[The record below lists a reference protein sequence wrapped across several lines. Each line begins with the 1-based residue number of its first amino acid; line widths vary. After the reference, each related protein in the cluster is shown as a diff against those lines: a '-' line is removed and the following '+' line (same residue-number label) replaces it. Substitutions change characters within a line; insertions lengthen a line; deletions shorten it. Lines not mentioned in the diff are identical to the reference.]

1 MLTLDNNFLTELGLD
16 GMPEEQ
22 KRPFL
27 EYVYKE
33 LESRVGHELA
43 RTMTR
48 EQMDEF
54 QKIIKSDNAFIVRW
68 LTEHNPAYHSDDV
81 FINMMES
88 TGFDQSDPRLLTD
101 YVSVKWLE
109 LNRPDYAQVVADMIQ
124 SLRQEISDNKEQL
137 LAN

>member
-1 MLTLDNNFLTELGLD
+1 MLVLDNSFLDELGLGEMATD
-16 GMPEEQ
+16 Q

-33 LESRVGHELA
+33 LESRVGRELA

-54 QKIIKSDNAFIVRW
+54 QKIVKTDGAFIARW
-68 LTEHNPAYHSDDV
+68 LTEHAPTYYSDDI
-81 FINMMES
+81 FINMLES
-88 TGFDQSDPRLLTD
+88 SGLDQNDPKLLAD

-109 LNRPDYAQVVADMIQ
+109 LNRPDYSQVVADMIQ
-124 SLRQEISDNKEQL
+124 VLRKEITDNREQL
-137 LAN
+137 LAA